1 MSAKYNNIL
10 NAPFGAKI
18 RHPQKNGGDG
28 FDDSVRVAFLGGLNE
43 VGKNMTVFEYCGDI
57 IIVDCG
63 LSFPDSDLLGVDLV
77 IPDFTYVERYKDKV
91 KGIVITH
98 GHEDHIGG
106 LPYLLDVVDAPI
118 YATGLTIGLIE
129 GKLEEHGNLN
139 RAKLN
144 IIVPGEEIDLGKFTV
159 EGIHVNHSIPDSLAL
174 AVKCDGGTVVHTG
187 DFKIDTTPIDGSM
200 IDLARFA
207 TLGSE
212 GVLCLMSDSTNAE
225 RPGYTESERRVG
237 ESIERLFPKAEN
249 KRIIV
254 ATFSSNIHRVQQI
267 INLSVAAGRKV
278 ALSGRSLEN
287 VVNKAYDLGYM
298 DIPEDSV
305 ISIDDIRSYS
315 DGEITI
321 ITTGSQGEPMS
332 ALKRMSTGEHKHVHI
347 TPNDFIIISANPIPG
362 NELTVGKVIDDL
374 MKLGAEVI
382 YNQMYEVHVSGHAR
396 QEELKMIMSLVKPR
410 YFIPVHGEQKH
421 LRSHAAI
428 AESIGIP
435 SKNIIIADNG
445 TCVSMRQNS
454 VKVDSSITAGR
465 IFIDGYGVGD
475 VGNMVLRDRKRL
487 SQDGLFAVGIVIDKA
502 SGELACPV
510 QIDSRG
516 FIYVKEADELYGK
529 AKELVTD
536 TLEARLAGR
545 YDDMALRS
553 AIKDALSRFL
563 YERTKRSPMIVSIIN
578 YI

>member
-1 MSAKYNNIL
+1 
-10 NAPFGAKI
+10 
-18 RHPQKNGGDG
+18 
-28 FDDSVRVAFLGGLNE
+28 
-43 VGKNMTVFEYCGDI
+43 MTVFEYCGDM

-174 AVKCDGGTVVHTG
+174 AIRCDGGTVVHTG

-207 TLGSE
+207 TLGAE

-298 DIPEDSV
+298 DIPENAV

-465 IFIDGYGVGD
+465 VFIDGYGVGD

-536 TLEARLAGR
+536 TLEARLSGR